1 MGRKGFD
8 REAYQ
13 QGKTFNPV
21 AQDLEQ
27 KAPDPSHLMYA
38 LLEGYLCIF
47 RITPLLNYGVNLRR
61 KMF

>member
-27 KAPDPSHLMYA
+27 KAPDPQSSHV
-38 LLEGYLCIF
+38 C
-47 RITPLLNYGVNLRR
+47 TS
-61 KMF
+61 